1 MKRIGLFGLV
11 MVVAAWMPSGLSED
25 RANTNEPGVTATAVP
40 VSLALKDRDWS
51 WKGRVD
57 QGDFIE
63 IKGING
69 DVHAERGSGSEVEVV
84 AELRGRK
91 DDPDLIEMEVVPHDN
106 GVTIC
111 AVYPSKDED
120 RPNECRPGSKGRM
133 NVKNNDVQVDFT
145 VRVPAGVGFVGRT
158 VNGDVEAFGIDG
170 DVKAHTVNGD
180 VDVSSTGLAEATT
193 VNGSITV
200 SMDQANWNGTLD
212 FTTVNGSVTL
222 EMPGELNCDVSVS
235 TVNGQISSDFP
246 LTVKG
251 RFSPRQLKGTIGD
264 GGGRSLVIK
273 TVNGSVQI
281 RRS

>member
-1 MKRIGLFGLV
+1 MKRIGLIGLV
-11 MVVAAWMPSGLSED
+11 MAVAAWMPLGLSED
-25 RANTNEPGVTATAVP
+25 RANVSEPGVTATVVP

-51 WKGRVD
+51 WNGRVD

-69 DVHAERGSGSEVEVV
+69 EIHAERGSGSEVEVV
-84 AELRGRK
+84 AELRGKK
-91 DDPDLIEMEVVPHDN
+91 DDPDLIKMEVVPHDK

-133 NVKNNDVQVDFT
+133 NLKNNDVQVEFT

-158 VNGDVEAFGIDG
+158 VNGDVDAFGIDG
-170 DVKAHTVNGD
+170 DVKAHTVNGGI
-180 VDVSSTGLAEATT
+180 DVSSTGLAEATT

-200 SMDQANWNGTLD
+200 SMDRANWDGTLD

-222 EMPGELNCDVSVS
+222 EMPDDLNCDVSVS
-235 TVNGQISSDFP
+235 TVNGQISSDYP
-246 LTVKG
+246 LMVKG

-264 GGGRSLVIK
+264 GGRSLVIK
-273 TVNGSVQI
+273 TVNGSIQI

>member
-25 RANTNEPGVTATAVP
+25 RASINEPGVTATAVP
-40 VSLALKDRDWS
+40 ISLALQDRDWN
-51 WKGRVD
+51 WKGQVD

-69 DVHAERGSGSEVEVV
+69 EIHAERGSGSEVEVV
-84 AELRGRK
+84 AELRSRK
-91 DDPDLIEMEVVPHDN
+91 DDPDLVKMEVVPHDK

-133 NVKNNDVQVDFT
+133 NVKNNFNVEVEFT

-158 VNGDVEAFGIDG
+158 VNGGVEAFGIDG

-200 SMDQANWNGTLD
+200 SMDQANWDGTLD

-264 GGGRSLVIK
+264 GGRSLVIK
-273 TVNGSVQI
+273 TVNGSIQI